1 MDQTAIAAVVD
12 EVRLA
17 IETDRPAIR
26 RICQLT
32 APETVT
38 PDELRAAAS
47 AIVIT
52 FRSTRAWDDDCYWCG
67 RSPFDHKWY
76 VFAQDF
82 GTPAFVEDAYPS
94 MMDE

>member
-1 MDQTAIAAVVD
+1 MDAMTIATILDTIPRANMGDHRAV
-12 EVRLA
+12 
-17 IETDRPAIR
+17 T

-32 APETVT
+32 APATVT

-47 AIVIT
+47 AIEIS
-52 FRSTRAWDDDCYWCG
+52 FRPTRPWDDDCYWCG

-82 GTPAFVEDAYPS
+82 GAPTFVEDQYPS

>member
-1 MDQTAIAAVVD
+1 MDASTIASIVD
-12 EVRLA
+12 GVPLA
-17 IETDRPAIR
+17 TETDRPAIR
-26 RICQLT
+26 RICELT
-32 APETVT
+32 APEAVT
-38 PDELRAAAS
+38 ADELRAAAS
-47 AIVIT
+47 SIVIT

-82 GTPAFVEDAYPS
+82 GTPAFVEGQYPA

>member
-1 MDQTAIAAVVD
+1 MDAMTIASIVDTAPRADKAEHRAV
-12 EVRLA
+12 
-17 IETDRPAIR
+17 T
-26 RICQLT
+26 RICQLS

-47 AIVIT
+47 SIAIM

-82 GTPAFVEDAYPS
+82 GTPAFVEDQYPS

>member
-1 MDQTAIAAVVD
+1 MDQDRIAAIVGTVPLAD
-12 EVRLA
+12 ESDRRA
-17 IETDRPAIR
+17 IV

-32 APETVT
+32 APETIT
-38 PDELRAAAS
+38 ETELYEAAAR
-47 AIVIT
+47 IVIT

-82 GTPAFVEDAYPS
+82 GTPHIVADSYPTF
-94 MMDE
+94 MDE